1 MKKAI
6 LFSDDASSVQRVYR
20 ESVAELKS
28 RYDIGDKVYCKADF
42 DKIDFSDVEYVFS
55 TWGMP
60 AVSEE
65 EIKRY
70 FPQVKALFYAAGSVQ
85 WFARQFINCNVK
97 VFSAWQ
103 ANAIPVIEYAV
114 SQILLANK
122 GYFQLAWRT
131 KRSYDEA
138 RRFAACYKGNYGA
151 KIGILGDGA
160 IGSQVIERLREYKL
174 QIYVYSITMS
184 EERAERLGVKLAS
197 LKEIF
202 TECDVISNHLANNEQ
217 TKGIICKELID
228 GLKDYSTFINT
239 GRGAQVDESALIE
252 KLTQNPTITA
262 VLDVTFPEP
271 PKEDSPLYLLPNVVL
286 TPHIAG
292 SSGNEVCRMAEYML
306 EEAKRF
312 ENGEKTRFEV
322 TREMLET
329 MA

>member
-6 LFSDDASSVQRVYR
+6 LFSEDAASVKRVYR
-20 ESVAELKS
+20 EAVSKLKQLYEIS
-28 RYDIGDKVYCKADF
+28 DKAYCKADLG
-42 DKIDFSDVEYVFS
+42 KIDFSDVQYVFS

-60 AVSEE
+60 EISEE

-70 FPQVKALFYAAGSVQ
+70 FPSVKALFYAAGSVQ
-85 WFARQFINCNVK
+85 IFARQFINCGIK

-103 ANAIPVIEYAV
+103 ANAIPVVEYAV

-131 KRSYDEA
+131 KEDYGNA
-138 RRFAACYKGNYGA
+138 REFAARYKGNYGA
-151 KIGILGDGA
+151 AIGILGDGA
-160 IGSQVIERLREYKL
+160 IGSKVIEKLLQYNLR
-174 QIYVYSITMS
+174 IYVYSVTMS
-184 EERAERLGVKLAS
+184 KARAERLGVRLAS

-202 TECDVISNHLANNEQ
+202 SECDVISNHLADNAQ
-217 TKGIICKELID
+217 TKGIICRELID

-239 GRGAQVDESALIE
+239 GRGAQVDENALIE
-252 KLTQNPTITA
+252 KLSENDTITA

-271 PKEDSPLYLLPNVVL
+271 PQKDSLLYRLPNVVL

-292 SSGNEVCRMAEYML
+292 SSGNEVCRMAEYMV
-306 EEAKRF
+306 EESKRF
-312 ENGEKTRFEV
+312 ANGEPTRFEV
-322 TREMLET
+322 TSDMLKT